1 MAGRFETAVRN
12 REQRWLLQDC
22 RKEMMQND
30 HKDHEAVERVP
41 SPDRPGMGTIE
52 EKEFANSWK
61 DFIVSI
67 SSTLIEEPDNGRRLQ
82 FLMQAKSLAVELI
95 KTYGA

>member
-1 MAGRFETAVRN
+1 
-12 REQRWLLQDC
+12 
-22 RKEMMQND
+22 MMQND
-30 HKDHEAVERVP
+30 HKKDKAVERVS
-41 SPDRPGMGTIE
+41 SPDHLDAGTIE
-52 EKEFANSWK
+52 EKEFANAWK

-82 FLMQAKSLAVELI
+82 FFMHAKSLAVELI